1 MDGFKKPYRPTKIN
15 VRKPGEMDDTLV
27 KLYRQSEFPKESAAA
42 AHSRRDNINEI
53 IDSSDD
59 DISDFINESEIPD
72 ETKIPEKKSAKKA
85 RQKAQKKAKRE
96 KKAKHIFWRIFFI
109 ILILAIIAY
118 LVMLF
123 FRPFGQRAESDLEP
137 GDATA
142 ADEIYYS
149 PLTGLESQNKNAAT
163 AAATCIMIENS
174 VEARP
179 QSGLKDAGVIYEAI
193 AEGGITRFMAVYQD
207 AKPQYIGPIRS
218 ARMTFVEMSR
228 QYQCGYIHVG
238 GATVAIETL
247 RAGNGYRDLDGGWVE
262 GKYVFRI
269 KERWAPHNVY
279 SNFNSIDEWEKTKGW
294 TSSKFNGFARIK
306 PDTIVEVEA
315 EKRNATKVSINFS
328 GNSVYN
334 VRYVY
339 DAATNKYKRYHA
351 YQNTPHL
358 DKAKDGKTTQHA
370 PDVVIAMRVTTK
382 ARPKAKAGF
391 FDHTTTGSGEAVI
404 FQNGT
409 ATKATWKRATVKDE
423 LAFYDKDGEV
433 IELNR
438 GQVWISMYA
447 SSVGGSVSWSNK

>member
-1 MDGFKKPYRPTKIN
+1 MDDFKKPYRPKNIY
-15 VRKPGEMDDTLV
+15 VRKPGDEDDTLV
-27 KLYRQSEFPKESAAA
+27 KLYKESEFPKESASTAR
-42 AHSRRDNINEI
+42 SRRDDINEI
-53 IDSSDD
+53 IDTSDD
-59 DISDFINESEIPD
+59 DISEFISESEVSD
-72 ETKIPEKKSAKKA
+72 ETEVPEKKSSVKA
-85 RQKAQKKAKRE
+85 RKKAKARE
-96 KKAKHIFWRIFFI
+96 KRQKKAKHIFWRVFGI
-109 ILILAIIAY
+109 ILLLAIIAFVIY
-118 LVMLF
+118 IF
-123 FRPFGQRAESDLEP
+123 FKATGNKTESDLQSAE
-137 GDATA
+137 AAA

-149 PLTGLESQNKNAAT
+149 PLTGLETKDKNAAN

-174 VEARP
+174 AEARP

-207 AKPQYIGPIRS
+207 AKPQYIGPVRS

-228 QYQCGYIHVG
+228 QYKCGYIHVG

-269 KERWAPHNVY
+269 RERYAPHNVY
-279 SNFNSIDEWEKTKGW
+279 TNFDAIDEWEKTKGW
-294 TSSKFNGFARIK
+294 TSSTFNGFARIK
-306 PDTIVEVEA
+306 PDTTVEVPE

-339 DAATNKYKRYHA
+339 DAATNKYKRFHA

-358 DKAKDGKTTQHA
+358 DKAKNGKTTQHA

-382 ARPKAKAGF
+382 SRPKAKAGF

-423 LAFYDKDGEV
+423 LAFYDEDGEV

-438 GQVWISMYA
+438 GQTWISMYA
-447 SSVGGSVSWSNK
+447 SSVGGSVSWSK